1 LCIVLKNIQRYNT
14 FMSTNVKTTS
24 KPEIRISSMLA
35 QIQQPA
41 RIQILLIIGK
51 RETCVCHI
59 EAIIG
64 IRQATISQHLMSLRK
79 AGLVSTRR
87 DGRHIYYR
95 LTNPEIIELLDHLA
109 RIVEISPE
117 ELDYLSLK
125 PFPGCN
131 CPQCNPDPDRKF
143 IC

>member
-1 LCIVLKNIQRYNT
+1 MYIHPYNT
-14 FMSTNVKTTS
+14 FMSENVKTND

-41 RIQILLIIGK
+41 RMQILLIIGK
-51 RETCVCHI
+51 NETCVCHI

-64 IRQATISQHLMSLRK
+64 MRQATISQHLMGLRK

-95 LTNPEIIELLDHLA
+95 LTKSELVELLHHA
-109 RIVEISPE
+109 AQIVDISPE
-117 ELDYLSLK
+117 ELDQFSLK
-125 PFPGCN
+125 PFPGCT
-131 CPQCNPDPDRKF
+131 CPQCNPDPDRKPV
-143 IC
+143 C